1 LSYCSARLDNFYQQ
15 NISLL
20 VLKIL
25 QIAILVPMV
34 HHLLLFRHAEE
45 DIANADCQRLH
56 LTLRINV
63 REEKQFIS
71 GIFEWKT

>member
-25 QIAILVPMV
+25 QIAILVRIV
-34 HHLLLFRHAEE
+34 HHLLLRHVEE
-45 DIANADCQRLH
+45 DIANSDCQRSH